1 MSDKSR
7 PPRTPAAST
16 AGLPTSTSPSTPA
29 PTPSSNVAT
38 IRVVLA
44 DDHALVRQGFRR
56 ILEDEPDIAVVGE
69 AGTGLEAID
78 LVRTTQPDVVVMDM
92 AMPEMNG
99 LHAAHEILKLRPA
112 TRILIL
118 SMYSD
123 DQYVRNALDAGV
135 HGYILKGALE
145 TDMVRAIRSVA
156 AGQQYLSPELSGVL
170 IRALQSKAAATEE
183 DPYERLTQREKQ
195 VLQLIAHGKSNKEI
209 AVLLDLSVNTVAV
222 HRANLM
228 NTLQIHKAAELVLYA
243 VKKGLVIPE

>member
-1 MSDKSR
+1 MSD
-7 PPRTPAAST
+7 
-16 AGLPTSTSPSTPA
+16 
-29 PTPSSNVAT
+29 
-38 IRVVLA
+38 IRIVLA

-56 ILEDEPDIAVVGE
+56 ILEDEPDLVVVGE
-69 AGTGLEAID
+69 AGSGLEAIETVKA
-78 LVRTTQPDVVVMDM
+78 LQPHVVVMDM

-99 LHAAHEILKLRPA
+99 LHAAREILKQRPA

-118 SMYSD
+118 SMYAD

-145 TDMVRAIRSVA
+145 TDMIRAVRAVA
-156 AGQQYLSPELSGVL
+156 AGQQYLSPDLAGVL
-170 IRALQSKAAATEE
+170 IRALQSRAGTAED

-243 VKKGLVIPE
+243 VKRGLVIPE

>member
-1 MSDKSR
+1 MTDK
-7 PPRTPAAST
+7 
-16 AGLPTSTSPSTPA
+16 
-29 PTPSSNVAT
+29 
-38 IRVVLA
+38 IRIVLA

-56 ILEDEPDIAVVGE
+56 ILEDEPDLAVVGE
-69 AGTGLEAID
+69 AGSGLEAIE
-78 LVRTTQPDVVVMDM
+78 LVKTVQPDVVVMDM

-99 LHAAHEILKLRPA
+99 LHAAREILKQRPS

-123 DQYVRNALDAGV
+123 EQYVRNALDAGV

-145 TDMVRAIRSVA
+145 TDMVRAVRAVA
-156 AGQQYLSPELSGVL
+156 AGQQYLSPELASVL
-170 IRALQSKAAATEE
+170 IRALQSRSSGED

-243 VKKGLVIPE
+243 VKRGLVIPE

>member
-1 MSDKSR
+1 MSDKLAR
-7 PPRTPAAST
+7 PAR
-16 AGLPTSTSPSTPA
+16 GGSPNA
-29 PTPSSNVAT
+29 PSGE
-38 IRVVLA
+38 IRIVLV

-56 ILEDEPDIAVVGE
+56 ILEDEPDMVVVGE
-69 AGTGLEAID
+69 AGSGLDAIEAVKT
-78 LVRTTQPDVVVMDM
+78 LQPDVVVMDM

-99 LHAAHEILKLRPA
+99 LHAAREILKQRPS

-123 DQYVRNALDAGV
+123 EQYVRNALDAGA

-145 TDMVRAIRSVA
+145 TDMIRAVHAVA
-156 AGQQYLSPELSGVL
+156 SGQQYLSPELAGVL
-170 IRALQSKAAATEE
+170 IRALQSKTGATEE

-243 VKKGLVIPE
+243 VKRGLVIPE